1 MELLA
6 QLGKVC
12 WESFPACQGCK
23 CVSARDA
30 GGNVWG
36 FFPSQHSCLLN
47 GASRAEPGVRHSES
61 HLECATGETLASW
74 THLSVLEIS
83 VLGTCGGLTPISSP
97 TATQPFSPLNST
109 ENKLQRFMFGINGG
123 RVLTSYPHCQN
134 RPSWGK
140 LIYCQ

>member
-36 FFPSQHSCLLN
+36 FFSLSAFLF
-47 GASRAEPGVRHSES
+47 AE
-61 HLECATGETLASW
+61 
-74 THLSVLEIS
+74 
-83 VLGTCGGLTPISSP
+83 
-97 TATQPFSPLNST
+97 
-109 ENKLQRFMFGINGG
+109 
-123 RVLTSYPHCQN
+123 
-134 RPSWGK
+134 WGK
-140 LIYCQ
+140 QG